1 MPTRE
6 ELAQR
11 RSREWSLVVS
21 RSRTGALASLKKNNS
36 KDRLGQ
42 VHTHRPKSVQAVVG
56 SRGWVFCSVSL
67 PEREGVIAADLS
79 LSYSLR
85 ELQRDQGKARG
96 RVGRPVRAC
105 KGSGAPW
112 LLSGLL
118 ALPLAV
124 PLSFLELPQT
134 LVKNTLI
141 VMLGGSESS

>member
-1 MPTRE
+1 MEPGSIKIAHRGFGFAE
-6 ELAQR
+6 EN
-11 RSREWSLVVS
+11 
-21 RSRTGALASLKKNNS
+21 TS

>member
-1 MPTRE
+1 M
-6 ELAQR
+6 
-11 RSREWSLVVS
+11 
-21 RSRTGALASLKKNNS
+21 
-36 KDRLGQ
+36 
-42 VHTHRPKSVQAVVG
+42 QAVVEN
-56 SRGWVFCSVSL
+56 RGWVFCSVSL
-67 PEREGVIAADLS
+67 PQREGVVAADLS

-96 RVGRPVRAC
+96 RVGRTVRAC

>member
-1 MPTRE
+1 MEPGSIKIAHGGFGFAE
-6 ELAQR
+6 
-11 RSREWSLVVS
+11 
-21 RSRTGALASLKKNNS
+21 KNNS
-36 KDRLGQ
+36 KDQLGQ

-141 VMLGGSESS
+141 VMLGGSESR

>member
-21 RSRTGALASLKKNNS
+21 RSRTGALASLIQTIAKTGSAKFIPT
-36 KDRLGQ
+36 GQ
-42 VHTHRPKSVQAVVG
+42 SQCKLLWEAEVR
-56 SRGWVFCSVSL
+56 VFCSVSL

>member
-11 RSREWSLVVS
+11 SLVVS

-85 ELQRDQGKARG
+85 ELQRDQSKARG

>member
-1 MPTRE
+1 MEPGSIKIAHGGFGFAE
-6 ELAQR
+6 
-11 RSREWSLVVS
+11 
-21 RSRTGALASLKKNNS
+21 KNSS
-36 KDRLGQ
+36 KDQLGQ
-42 VHTHRPKSVQAVVG
+42 VHTHRPKSVQAVVEN
-56 SRGWVFCSVSL
+56 RGWVFCSVSL
-67 PEREGVIAADLS
+67 PQREGVVAADLS

-85 ELQRDQGKARG
+85 ELQRDQVKARG

-141 VMLGGSESS
+141 VMLGGSESR